1 MDSGASDRCSGAAS
15 RWRRMCGVALAAMV
29 TTACG
34 SPYYTSAPIEA
45 WVVDAET
52 GAPIEG
58 AVVTAN
64 WQLVASGLDT
74 GGRKLHQLEVMEAVT
89 DKAGRFYFPGFT
101 RINFT
106 LEQLKDEDPQ
116 LLIFKSGYRY
126 ARITNDYTLATSAPR
141 SSRAFVGDR
150 TALKLSKSTDDL
162 AARGAEI
169 AGLSTSLSG
178 ISNSGDSKR
187 IPNMIRHLYCERE
200 KLARVYPS
208 AGNISIPGATSVEI
222 HCGKL

>member
-1 MDSGASDRCSGAAS
+1 MDSGESDRCRTSVSLPWRALRLVIAA
-15 RWRRMCGVALAAMV
+15 VALAG
-29 TTACG
+29 CG

-74 GGRKLHQLEVMEAVT
+74 GGRKLHQLEVMETVT

-106 LEQLKDEDPQ
+106 LEELREEDPQ
-116 LLIFKSGYRY
+116 VLVFKSGYRY
-126 ARITNDYTLATSAPR
+126 ARLS
-141 SSRAFVGDR
+141 SSRFSPEEWS
-150 TALKLSKSTDDL
+150 TAKLISSV
-162 AARGAEI
+162 
-169 AGLSTSLSG
+169 AGKRAPKLDWKGSG
-178 ISNSGDSKR
+178 
-187 IPNMIRHLYCERE
+187 
-200 KLARVYPS
+200 
-208 AGNISIPGATSVEI
+208 
-222 HCGKL
+222 

>member
-64 WQLVASGLDT
+64 WQLRGFTLDT
-74 GGRKLHQLEVMEAVT
+74 GGSRNRQLEVMETTT
-89 DKAGRFYFPGFT
+89 DSTGKFRFPGFT
-101 RINFT
+101 KINFG
-106 LEQLKDEDPQ
+106 LDELGDEDPRI
-116 LLIFKSGYRY
+116 LIFKPGYKYGGGKSSYPNGDGRGVKRVSQLIGKQF
-126 ARITNDYTLATSAPR
+126 AMMKSDNDMHQ
-141 SSRAFVGDR
+141 RA
-150 TALKLSKSTDDL
+150 KDL
-162 AARGAEI
+162 RA
-169 AGLSTSLSG
+169 LSTNLMPIWSG
-178 ISNSGDSKR
+178 GDNSKAAKMLGAIACEAMR
-187 IPNMIRHLYCERE
+187 IQALEPKE
-200 KLARVYPS
+200 A
-208 AGNISIPGATSVEI
+208 IPIFGEPDAQSS
-222 HCGKL
+222 CR

>member
-1 MDSGASDRCSGAAS
+1 MDSGASAPCKVRLSRRLRAVAVVLTAA
-15 RWRRMCGVALAAMV
+15 VLAG
-29 TTACG
+29 CG

-116 LLIFKSGYRY
+116 ILIFKSGYRY
-126 ARITNDYTLATSAPR
+126 SRVKSDTDPKGIHRSSPAIGRRIPLEKATAMPKEIARDLAFLATNLEHIVDAGQTRQIPSMTRYLLCERRRLKNFDPSITLAVP
-141 SSRAFVGDR
+141 GE
-150 TALKLSKSTDDL
+150 TAKEV
-162 AARGAEI
+162 A
-169 AGLSTSLSG
+169 
-178 ISNSGDSKR
+178 
-187 IPNMIRHLYCERE
+187 CETR
-200 KLARVYPS
+200 
-208 AGNISIPGATSVEI
+208 
-222 HCGKL
+222 